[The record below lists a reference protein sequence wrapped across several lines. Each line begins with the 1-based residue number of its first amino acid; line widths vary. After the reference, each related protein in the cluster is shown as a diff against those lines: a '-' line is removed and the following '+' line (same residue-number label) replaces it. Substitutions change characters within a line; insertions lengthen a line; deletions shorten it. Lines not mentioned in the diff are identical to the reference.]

1 MNAEMNLT
9 MAEAVALYWK
19 LRHRGHSAVLA
30 RLSVEARVGGLSSLQ
45 RKELHNLLSGNT
57 EVYEVPGD
65 FIAGGKAGS
74 EPSSADYTMS

>member
-1 MNAEMNLT
+1 MSTEMNLT

-30 RLSVEARVGGLSSLQ
+30 RLSVEARFGGLSSPE
-45 RKELHNLLSGNT
+45 RIELHKLLSGNT

-65 FIAGGKAGS
+65 LITSGTTSS
-74 EPSSADYTMS
+74 EHSSGDMMVS